1 MRLLT
6 SAMCTATAVALLA
19 GCSGST
25 SSTGSMSPVGTS
37 GANTALG
44 VNPGYAVKSLIPEG
58 FRPLSYGVLHGIQ
71 APASAM
77 KGIYVS
83 EVSTT
88 SIVGYKSNNKKN
100 KAPRCTVPFADSYP
114 NDIDVD
120 GAGNLID
127 PNGGTRTIIIGQGPD
142 MCGAEAASISDPYG
156 QPNDASSANALTG
169 KIAIGNRISMSGPPG
184 SISVCT
190 VADGCTVNLT
200 NAALYLVAGVAMANN
215 GDCWGDAIGYSGA
228 ATLTYFA
235 GCAGAG
241 VQASGFTN
249 VSFGGIDLDKF
260 GHLVTIDILSGYGDA
275 AVDVYSGCNP
285 VCTLIGG
292 PFPLEGGGAVFGHL
306 NKDSRRFA
314 TGDYI
319 NGQVDIYKYHSS
331 KTGAGTSLTYE
342 YSFNKGLDASKEVEG
357 VAYNPRSKQ

>member
-1 MRLLT
+1 
-6 SAMCTATAVALLA
+6 
-19 GCSGST
+19 
-25 SSTGSMSPVGTS
+25 MSPVGTS
-37 GANTALG
+37 GANKALG
-44 VNPGYAVKSLIPEG
+44 INPGYAVKSLIPEG

-77 KGIYVS
+77 RGIYVS
-83 EVSTT
+83 EVSGT
-88 SIVGYKSNNKKN
+88 SIFGYQTKNKKN
-100 KAPRCTVPFADSYP
+100 NGPRCTVPFAVAYP

-127 PNGGTRTIIIGQGPD
+127 PDGGTRSIIIGQGPD

-169 KIAIGNRISMSGPPG
+169 TIAVGNVIGNGRGATG

-190 VADGCTVNLT
+190 VAGGCTVNLT
-200 NAALYLVAGVAMANN
+200 NAAMDEVAGVAMANN
-215 GDCWGDAIGYSGA
+215 GDCWGDAFNSSSA

-249 VSFGGIDLDKF
+249 TSYGGIDLDKF
-260 GHLVTIDILSGYGDA
+260 GHLVTIDIFDPAGVS

-292 PFPLEGGGAVFGHL
+292 PFPLEGDAVFGHL
-306 NKDSRRFA
+306 NKGSSRFA
-314 TGDYI
+314 TGDYV
-319 NGQVDIYKYHSS
+319 NGQVDLYKYHSS

-342 YSFNKGLDASKEVEG
+342 YSFNNGLNPSQGVEG
-357 VAYNPRSKQ
+357 VAYDPRSKQ